1 MVVLANTAKSDA
13 TKVWYPH

>member
-1 MVVLANTAKSDA
+1 MVALANTAKSDA